1 MFEQY
6 FYEEYDASHKQVTT
20 AQWSYFFNN
29 LSTVD
34 LDSLTTGVLEFH
46 TDYAKEASYG
56 N

>member
-6 FYEEYDASHKQVTT
+6 FHDDYASSQKHVTPQ
-20 AQWSYFFNN
+20 QWSYFFNN

-46 TDYAKEASYG
+46 TDYAKETSYG